1 MGLIGLAIIGV
12 ILYFVF
18 RNKDDWTNKDSQKPD
33 ESVELLKQRY
43 INGEIDEEQYK
54 KMLEVLKR

>member
-1 MGLIGLAIIGV
+1 MGLIGLVIVGV

-18 RNKDDWTNKDSQKPD
+18 RNKGSLYKDEQKPD
-33 ESVELLKQRY
+33 ESLELLKQRY

-54 KMLEVLKR
+54 KMFEVLRH